1 VPQPSTSPAAAAAP
15 QKYTVID
22 EFFKS
27 RFTVEGKWLF
37 KQAQLGQAA
46 LDFNANDLLFV
57 LKNTRQYYQDYGA
70 VDPSLQREG
79 VLATQGVS
87 LPQVLATLDFMI
99 QTLSEDLAAK
109 QPIRLKD
116 PAFINQNFRVIEWLA
131 YNPKDQGQER
141 VRLTKYAVFTHEAS
155 RTRTGP
161 YQFGIY
167 ALKPGP
173 EADTL
178 RMKYTKQDVVAGLF
192 EPGGQQAGQVEPLAY
207 MTREAL
213 EEALLQGTILLNFTD
228 GSSGYFNVDRNNGI
242 AYVKGLALRQQ
253 RRYWYF
259 RKVDAIKG
267 YGYSKTAEKISIKPG
282 VTFAGD
288 INNIGVGRMV
298 VWQVNGKPRL
308 GIIGD
313 TGGAFLPNLY
323 QLDFLAGVFP
333 SRREYDQS
341 VQNLPEYTRAYFLVK
356 R

>member
-1 VPQPSTSPAAAAAP
+1 
-15 QKYTVID
+15 
-22 EFFKS
+22 
-27 RFTVEGKWLF
+27 
-37 KQAQLGQAA
+37 
-46 LDFNANDLLFV
+46 
-57 LKNTRQYYQDYGA
+57 
-70 VDPSLQREG
+70 LQREG

-167 ALKPGP
+167 GLKPGP